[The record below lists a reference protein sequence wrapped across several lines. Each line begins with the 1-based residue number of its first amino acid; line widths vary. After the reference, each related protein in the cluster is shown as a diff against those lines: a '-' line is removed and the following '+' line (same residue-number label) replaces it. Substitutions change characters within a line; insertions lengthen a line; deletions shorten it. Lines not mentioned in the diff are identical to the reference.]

1 MSTMNTL
8 VYITQE
14 YISVLFRS
22 PLDTS
27 NSKWAKLNLDKKW
40 VYWKDIWYGHIV
52 KGEAN
57 TPI

>member
-1 MSTMNTL
+1 MNTL